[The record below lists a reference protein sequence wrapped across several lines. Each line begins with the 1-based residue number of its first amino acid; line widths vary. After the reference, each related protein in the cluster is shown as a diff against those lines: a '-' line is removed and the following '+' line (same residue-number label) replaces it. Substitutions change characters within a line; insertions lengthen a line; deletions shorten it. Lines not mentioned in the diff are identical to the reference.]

1 MTFVARSPCAKTI
14 SLARNLLTFLPRPAE
29 SRNDFTSK
37 VEPFETFSWGERRA
51 FADLRRVGGVGIGQT
66 NTETTTCSMLCR
78 LPYTKHLIAIARPC
92 CHCFAPPAIVERAK
106 WQRRFSWRTTIRRF
120 AKCCVRCLNLKR
132 TTTSARKPPTVKKL
146 LNSLSNA
153 IPI

>member
-78 LPYTKHLIAIARPC
+78 LPYTTQLIAIARPC
-92 CHCFAPPAIVERAK
+92 CHCFAPPP
-106 WQRRFSWRTTIRRF
+106 SWNGRNGKDDSRGGRQSGDSRN
-120 AKCCVRCLNLKR
+120 V
-132 TTTSARKPPTVKKL
+132 V
-146 LNSLSNA
+146 
-153 IPI
+153 